1 MLSAWLLVAVLASD
15 GGAAPPTTDK
25 TTEPRETDR
34 GGNPR
39 MQDREALPNS
49 LSDVPVSPPV
59 APPAEAQPK
68 KTGGGAERGTD
79 IHDDK
84 PSPQSPSPA
93 PSP

>member
-59 APPAEAQPK
+59 APPAESKPN
-68 KTGGGAERGTD
+68 KTGGGAEGTPD

-84 PSPQSPSPA
+84 PSP
-93 PSP
+93 